1 MQKQTTHALILD
13 RHKVNNDVI
22 IHSLTEHHGRL
33 SAAARHA
40 RKTKKKFRG
49 HLDSLTMVE
58 ITFRMRN
65 DWDLARLDDAR
76 VIDAFAILKS
86 DLLRVSMASV
96 MAEIVLGFTQA
107 GLVDPELFHLTS
119 KAYKTL
125 DDPERQI
132 DESLLVLFELRT
144 LMLSGFLPP
153 LEDVF
158 GKDHPATIQ
167 CYRWLQGTWQPMEPN
182 LAQQSA
188 ARLEII
194 IEEHLGRPL
203 RSRALLDEA
212 LGWER

>member
-1 MQKQTTHALILD
+1 MQKQTTEALILD
-13 RHKVNNDVI
+13 RHKVNNDII
-22 IHSLTEHHGRL
+22 IHALTEHHGRL

-58 ITFRMRN
+58 ITFRLRN

-76 VIDAFAILKS
+76 VIDAFPILKG
-86 DLLRVSMASV
+86 DLLRMAMASV

-125 DDPERQI
+125 DDPERQMN
-132 DESLLVLFELRT
+132 ESLLVLFELRT
-144 LMLSGFLPP
+144 LMISGFLPP

-158 GKDHPATIQ
+158 GKDHPATLH
-167 CYRWLQGTWQPMEPN
+167 CYRWIQGTWQPMEPS

-188 ARLEII
+188 ARLERI